1 MGVPRWAVGI
11 VVACLV
17 GIIIAICIAA
27 FEPSSN
33 KRGRWVRVAAWFRA
47 ALVPL
52 AIATV
57 AIIVAALAWRGA
69 SQFIAKSSM
78 TFAAQQ
84 GGGGI
89 AAEGG
94 GKCSAAGAEAAK
106 TCGAEDPV
114 SDPDYNMK
122 EIAKQSILLEEHLIE
137 KNKRCKDCIVK
148 HFLHIIALAEE
159 AQCLA
164 GSNLSKYPYMDDSP
178 AYYKKQYERWMANRD
193 DDHTYRKVDDQLRK
207 RRKLLVAY
215 YILGDGVTGTPHLD
229 G

>member
-1 MGVPRWAVGI
+1 MRWLLVLAAIAVVI
-11 VVACLV
+11 ALVVVARRLPKPTLKR
-17 GIIIAICIAA
+17 ALWWLLPIAA
-27 FEPSSN
+27 VATAAVVAWHAISS
-33 KRGRWVRVAAWFRA
+33 RG
-47 ALVPL
+47 
-52 AIATV
+52 I
-57 AIIVAALAWRGA
+57 
-69 SQFIAKSSM
+69 SHQ
-78 TFAAQQ
+78 AQQ
-84 GGGGI
+84 M
-89 AAEGG
+89 GG
-94 GKCSAAGAEAAK
+94 GKSCGTDPEQAKK

-114 SDPDYNMK
+114 SDPDYNMR
-122 EIAKQSILLEEHLIE
+122 EIVKQSILLEEHLVE

-164 GSNLSKYPYMDDSP
+164 GSKLSKYPYMDDSP

-193 DDHTYRKVDDQLRK
+193 DDQTYRKVDDQLRK